1 MTLTIGGGAMN
12 NNPNWGVESA
22 IFDIPTRRGGN
33 FYVSHSPKR
42 LWLPKPVDER
52 TFKLDMWVAGTTIGE
67 YQSNLN
73 TLLSKF
79 HNPSELVVERDGL
92 AGYCQMQDDASI
104 KPIGNA
110 ACRLSAVFKMRDP
123 YFYAPSSSQL
133 SLTGVGDLEILNDGV
148 EVDCVIT
155 IVGDITNPV
164 ISSGGRTL
172 TYTGTIST
180 SNFLAVNTANFTATR
195 GTANAIAGI
204 SHTGGYRFFSIL
216 GGLQTINLSGTAGV
230 TAPVMT
236 VTFTKGYI

>member
-1 MTLTIGGGAMN
+1 MTLTIGGLSMN
-12 NNPNWGVESA
+12 NSPNWGVESA

-33 FYVSHSPKR
+33 FYISHSPKR

-52 TFKLDMWVAGTTIGE
+52 AFKLDMWISGATVGE

-79 HNPSELVVERDGL
+79 HHPSEIVVARDGL
-92 AGYCQMQDDASI
+92 SGYCQMQDDVSL
-104 KPIGNA
+104 KPIGNG
-110 ACRLSAVFKMRDP
+110 ACKLSAIFKMKDP
-123 YFYAPSSSQL
+123 YLYATSATQL
-133 SLTGVGDLEILNDGV
+133 SLTGIGDLEILNDGV
-148 EVDCVIT
+148 EVDCTIA

-180 SNFLAVNTANFTATR
+180 SNFLRIDTANFTATR

-216 GGLQTINLSGTAGV
+216 GGLQTVSLTGTAGA